1 MPTSTPS
8 HPSPWSA
15 PRVGGAGGWGR
26 PVLGSGR
33 DEAVPGLC
41 ALSGRVARWLG
52 GRRAPLVVVC
62 LGLALASPA
71 LTGGFT
77 ADDHLHRLMAR
88 GDPGIPGLQPR
99 PLDLFVFASGDPGDA
114 ARLRDAGVYPWWT
127 DLGVR
132 IAFLRPLSSATHAV
146 DHALWPERAGLMLL
160 HNFVWLALSLVLAW
174 RFYRRFVQVRWLAVL
189 ALLLYAADDARGA
202 TVGWIAD
209 RNALIAP
216 VFAIPALLAHDR
228 WRRTGWRPGSW
239 LGPLAFVLALAAGEG
254 SLAITGYLGA
264 HALWLDRGR
273 WRSRILALVPYAGAV
288 LIWRWVYGALGYGVI
303 GSGIYHDPG
312 AEPLLFGIAAAVR
325 IPLLL
330 LGQLGL
336 PWSDASTLYPL
347 MGPRVMPVMV
357 VFAVAFLTAVGLA
370 CVRLLRHD
378 ATARFFATG
387 MVLAALP
394 VASTLPADRLLGF
407 VGLGGMGLVAQL
419 LGVAL
424 TRRDLLPG
432 GGLRRTGAMAVAAV
446 MAVVH
451 LALAPPLLLARSRSM
466 VTVGAVFDRADRG
479 IPSDPAVT
487 GRTVIL
493 VTAPSDAFGGYLT
506 LMRAS
511 RRQAR
516 PAHLYWLATAIT
528 PVTVERVAERTLR
541 VTPEGGFLRYQVDQM
556 LRTPARPFARGER
569 ILLAGVTIEIE
580 AVAEGRPLSVLA
592 RFDRAL
598 DDRSLVWRRW
608 SGRTYVDYVP
618 PPLGASEV
626 LPPLDMLKMLE

>member
-1 MPTSTPS
+1 MPTR
-8 HPSPWSA
+8 W
-15 PRVGGAGGWGR
+15 
-26 PVLGSGR
+26 
-33 DEAVPGLC
+33 
-41 ALSGRVARWLG
+41 LSGRW
-52 GRRAPLVVVC
+52 APLVVVC

-88 GDPGIPGLQPR
+88 DDPGIPGLESR
-99 PLDLFVFASGDPGDA
+99 PLDLFVFASGDRGDA

-132 IAFLRPLSSATHAV
+132 MAFLRPLSSATHAV
-146 DHALWPERAGLMLL
+146 DHALWPERAELMLL
-160 HNFVWLALSLVLAW
+160 HNLVWLALSLVLAW

-189 ALLLYAADDARGA
+189 ALILYAVDDARGA

-228 WRRTGWRPGSW
+228 WRRTGWRLGAW
-239 LGPLAFVLALAAGEG
+239 LGPLAFVLALGAGEG
-254 SLAITGYLGA
+254 SLAIIAYLAA
-264 HALWLDRGR
+264 HALWLDRGT
-273 WRSRILALVPYAGAV
+273 WGSRALALAPYAGAV
-288 LIWRWVYGALGYGVI
+288 VVWRCLYGALGYGVI
-303 GSGIYHDPG
+303 GSGIYHDPS
-312 AEPLLFGIAAAVR
+312 AEPLRFGIDAAAR

-336 PWSDASTLYPL
+336 PWSDAGTLYPL
-347 MGPRVMPVMV
+347 MGPYALPVMV
-357 VFAVAFLTAVGLA
+357 AFALAFLTAVGLA
-370 CVRLLRHD
+370 CLRLLRHD

-387 MVLAALP
+387 MVLAAVP

-424 TRRDLLPG
+424 TRRDLLAG
-432 GGLRRTGAMAVAAV
+432 RGLRRTGALAVVTV
-446 MAVVH
+446 MVVVH
-451 LALAPPLLLARSRSM
+451 LVLAPPLLMVRSRSM
-466 VTVGAVFDRADRG
+466 VTVGGVFDRADRG
-479 IPSDPAVT
+479 VPSDPAVT
-487 GRTVIL
+487 SRTVIL
-493 VTAPSDAFGGYLT
+493 VTAPSDAFGGYLP

-528 PVTVERVAERTLR
+528 PVTVERVDRRTLR

-556 LRTPARPFARGER
+556 LRSPARPFARGER
-569 ILLAGVTIEIE
+569 IVLSGVTIEIE
-580 AVAEGRPLSVLA
+580 AVAGGRPLAVLA
-592 RFDRAL
+592 RFDRSL
-598 DDRSLVWRRW
+598 DDQSLVWRRW
-608 SGRTYVDYVP
+608 SGRTYVEYTP
-618 PPLGASEV
+618 PPLGATEV
-626 LPPLDMLKMLE
+626 LAPFDMLKILE